1 VYTGF
6 LKGEN
11 VREREHLE
19 DLRIDGRI
27 IVKWIVR
34 QWDVRA

>member
-1 VYTGF
+1 
-6 LKGEN
+6 L
-11 VREREHLE
+11 RETEHLE
-19 DLRIDGRI
+19 DLRVDVRI